1 MKKFIIIPILLLA
14 MSSSGAVRT
23 TVNDPNTWDCN
34 CFPFSA
40 DDVIIFH
47 DVTQIDY
54 IGLNNLT
61 IKSDG
66 SLSATNFT
74 VIDGDVIV
82 ES

>member
-1 MKKFIIIPILLLA
+1 

-23 TVNDPNTWDCN
+23 TVNDGDFLDPNTWDCN